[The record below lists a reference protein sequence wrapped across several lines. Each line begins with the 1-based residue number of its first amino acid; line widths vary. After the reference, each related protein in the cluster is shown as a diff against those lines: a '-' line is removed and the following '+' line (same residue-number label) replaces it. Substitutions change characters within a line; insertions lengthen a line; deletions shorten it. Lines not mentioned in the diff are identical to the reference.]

1 MPPALTWV
9 RDIGIE
15 SASLAEFRHVAQGL
29 ERRLDTAEVGG
40 SIPPVP
46 TMVDGPQPLRV
57 LWPHRDSPFIAAR
70 PMKVT
75 TLSRDAFAPM
85 IRQPS

>member
-1 MPPALTWV
+1 
-9 RDIGIE
+9 
-15 SASLAEFRHVAQGL
+15 
-29 ERRLDTAEVGG
+29 
-40 SIPPVP
+40 VP